1 MLQIY
6 YFCLKDPVNENDR
19 LEKVQSKM
27 LIFVGFFTADND
39 INKQFKKLA
48 DALNEDHRFAHTTNK
63 DILQKYGYS
72 E

>member
-1 MLQIY
+1 MKTIVRKK
-6 YFCLKDPVNENDR
+6 F
-19 LEKVQSKM
+19 SKM

-63 DILQKYGYS
+63 DILEKYGYS

>member
-1 MLQIY
+1 ML
-6 YFCLKDPVNENDR
+6 
-19 LEKVQSKM
+19 M
-27 LIFVGFFTADND
+27 FVGFFTADNE

-63 DILQKYGYS
+63 DILEKYGYS